1 MMEREYL
8 HGVAHVKKVGDT
20 LYIASEGEGVV
31 DEKTVIAAGS
41 DTPRNLAERFGD
53 IVNVKDFGA
62 VGDGVTDDT
71 NINKCCTKTRGRL
84 WRKVWYLLFRERRIS
99 SASKL
104 LSFDRVQLDGH
115 GATIISQVP
124 SGFIF
129 EAHGSLGDE
138 VRISEKPVS
147 SASDK
152 SKTVIKTVISHD
164 FSIGDRIII
173 QAARDALAEDSGK
186 YRTGTPTGS
195 TETCQWAEVLTVNK
209 IVSPAEFECTGT
221 LIYPYYLP
229 EREDGVDVSAQPTQR
244 QYTTVRKADFL
255 HGVEVKNITV

>member
-41 DTPRNLAERFGD
+41 DTPRTLADRFGD
-53 IVNVKDFGA
+53 VVNVKDFGA

-71 NINKCCTKTRGRL
+71 ISINAALKHAGDSGGGVVSLVQGEK
-84 WRKVWYLLFRERRIS
+84 YLIT
-99 SASKL
+99 SKL

-115 GATIISQVP
+115 GATIISHVP

-173 QAARDALAEDSGK
+173 QAARDAL
-186 YRTGTPTGS
+186 
-195 TETCQWAEVLTVNK
+195 TV
-209 IVSPAEFECTGT
+209 VS
-221 LIYPYYLP
+221 
-229 EREDGVDVSAQPTQR
+229 
-244 QYTTVRKADFL
+244 
-255 HGVEVKNITV
+255 